1 MKLNDLILKHPRVSL
16 AKEEDNNEI
25 LSFFSNLPMEGTK
38 TAISYDRK
46 PDFFKFLSFCGPLFF
61 VFLVRLKKEE
71 GICGVGT
78 LVLRPG
84 FIQGENKWVGY
95 LGDLRI
101 QPGPRA
107 SVIWRKFY
115 GDLMNHAHSIEE
127 FGGCKFFYTSILR
140 ENQKAMNALVFNKKN
155 PFQYFPLAQYK
166 MVNILIRLPGH
177 YFKSTRKKSLNDI
190 AFSRGCLEDKEEITE
205 FLRSQNKDRAFGF
218 CFEDKFDEINF
229 RLERWSHSLLEN
241 FILARDKKGKIMGL
255 TFLWS
260 PSPSK
265 KIKIEK
271 LQTSLK
277 LYFYLQKI
285 FKKSPKEGG
294 ELEVLYLNFLE
305 LRKSLSESDK
315 RQLFSSMINYI
326 YDLPI
331 SRGYHALSYCA
342 FEGTP
347 TDNLKGHIKHETS
360 LSLYL
365 VQRRQKMGEDGPMPE
380 IGIIPPGFEMSL
392 V

>member
-1 MKLNDLILKHPRVSL
+1 MKLNDLFLKHPRVSL
-16 AKEEDNNEI
+16 ATEEDNKEI
-25 LSFFSNLPMEGTK
+25 LSFFSTLPMEGTK

-61 VFLVRLKKEE
+61 VFLVRLKKEA

-84 FIQGENKWVGY
+84 FIKGEKKWVGY

-115 GDLMNHAHSIEE
+115 GDLVEHAHLIEE
-127 FGGCKFFYTSILR
+127 FGGCEFFYTSILR
-140 ENQKAMNALVFNKKN
+140 ENQKAMNALVYNKKN
-155 PFQYFPLAQYK
+155 PFQYFPLVQYK
-166 MVNILIRLPGH
+166 MVNILLRHPGH
-177 YFKSTRKKSLNDI
+177 YLTNIFKKRIEGVK
-190 AFSRGCLEDKEEITE
+190 FSRGSMEDKDAITE
-205 FLRSQNKDRAFGF
+205 FLRNQNRERSFGF
-218 CFEDKFDEINF
+218 CFEEKFDELNF
-229 RLERWSHSLLEN
+229 RIERWNNLLLEN
-241 FILARDKKGKIMGL
+241 FILARDSKNKIVGL
-255 TFLWS
+255 TLLWT

-265 KIKIEK
+265 KIKIDR
-271 LQTSLK
+271 LQPFLK
-277 LYFYLQKI
+277 LYFQLQKV

-305 LRKSLSESDK
+305 LKGSLPKDQKSM
-315 RQLFSSMINYI
+315 LFTSMIEYI
-326 YDLPI
+326 YGLPI
-331 SRGYHALSYCA
+331 SKDYHALSYCA

-347 TDNLKGHIKHETS
+347 IDDLKGYIKHDTL
-360 LSLYL
+360 LSLFL
-365 VQRRQKMGEDGPMPE
+365 VQRRKEAGKDGAMPIVGE
-380 IGIIPPGFEMSL
+380 IPPGFEMSL

>member
-1 MKLNDLILKHPRVSL
+1 MKLKDLFLKHPRVSL
-16 AKEEDNNEI
+16 AKEEDNDEI
-25 LSFFSNLPMEGTK
+25 LSFFSTLPMEGTK

-46 PDFFKFLSFCGPLFF
+46 PDFFKFLSFCGPLSY
-61 VFLVRLKKEE
+61 VFIVRAKKEG

-84 FIQGENKWVGY
+84 FIMGEQKWVGY

-115 GDLMNHAHSIEE
+115 GDLMDHAQSIEE
-127 FGGCKFFYTSILR
+127 FGGCEFFYTSILR
-140 ENQKAMNALVFNKKN
+140 ENRKALNALVYNKKN

-166 MVNILIRLPGH
+166 MVNILLRYPGH
-177 YFKSTRKKSLNDI
+177 GLKNIFKKNLKEI
-190 AFSRGCLEDKEEITE
+190 KFSRGSLEDKAEITK
-205 FLRSQNKDRAFGF
+205 FLKGQNKDRAFGF
-218 CFEDKFDEINF
+218 CFEEKFDEINF
-229 RLERWSHSLLEN
+229 RLEKWNNSLLEN
-241 FILARDKKGKIMGL
+241 FIVAKDAEGKIMAL
-255 TFLWS
+255 TLLWS

-265 KIKIEK
+265 KIMIDK
-271 LQTSLK
+271 LPVSLK
-277 LYFYLQKI
+277 LYFYLQKM

-305 LRKSLSESDK
+305 VRNSLSQVEQ
-315 RQLFSSMINYI
+315 RFLFSSLINYI

-331 SRGYHALSYCA
+331 FRDYHALSYCA
-342 FEGTP
+342 FEGTAL
-347 TDNLKGHIKHETS
+347 DNLSGYIKHSTS
-360 LSLYL
+360 LLLYL
-365 VQRRQKMGEDGPMPE
+365 VQRRQKIGEDDPMPD
-380 IGIIPPGFEMSL
+380 IGTVPPSFEMSL